1 MRTYEALYI
10 VQPDLADEEIQTVT
24 DQTEKLVTD
33 NGGVIVRSEA
43 WGKRRLAYEVKH
55 YNEGYYVLLRFQ
67 SNPEF
72 IKDLERYFRLSDH
85 IIRDLVVYFD
95 ENTLKLEAEQLRRK
109 EEEIQAGAERRGRGR
124 DDDDDDDDDRPRRR
138 RGRDRDDDEDDE

>member
-67 SNPEF
+67 SKPEF